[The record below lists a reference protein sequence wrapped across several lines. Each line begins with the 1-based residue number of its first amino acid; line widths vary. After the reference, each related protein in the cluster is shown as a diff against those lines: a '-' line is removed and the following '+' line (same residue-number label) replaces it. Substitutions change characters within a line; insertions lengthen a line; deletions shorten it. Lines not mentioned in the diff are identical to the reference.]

1 MHLCSFALVMTPAA
15 YLLAI
20 VLGFGAPGLMG
31 GALCGVAVAAL
42 LLGARFAAVSRHAV
56 RRL

>member
-1 MHLCSFALVMTPAA
+1 VMTPAA

-42 LLGARFAAVSRHAV
+42 LLGARFAAVSRRAV